1 MQTKELKVLKFGGSS
16 LSDAAQIR
24 KAEAIIRSD
33 PANRFVVVSAPGK
46 RSSGDTKVTDLLYR
60 CNELAQE
67 GQDIS
72 EAFGAVAARYRGI
85 IADLGLSLSLEEELA
100 EIRAAIAA
108 GAGANYAASRG
119 EYLNA
124 KVVAALLGYAFLDA
138 RDCIFFDERGDLDT
152 ARTYKAL
159 PDLLKQAGRA
169 VIPGFYGEQPDGS
182 IRTFTRGGSDITGS
196 IVARAA
202 EASVYENWTDVSGML
217 MADPHIVDDPRVI
230 ERVTYRELRE
240 LAYMGA
246 TVMHDE
252 AIFPVREVGIPINI
266 RNTNDPAAPGT
277 WIVADAQA
285 GDSGSVITG
294 IAGRGG
300 FRAITIE
307 KDRMNNEI
315 GFGRRVL
322 QVFEDYG
329 ISFEHM
335 PSGID
340 TISVVVA
347 DAKIAGRE
355 NEIISRIFESTA
367 SDVVRLDDALALIA
381 VVGRGMTSTK
391 GTAGRIFT
399 AIANAGINIRM
410 IDQGSSEDNIIVG
423 VGDADYPA
431 AIRAIYN
438 EFIPEA

>member
-1 MQTKELKVLKFGGSS
+1 MQTKVLKFGGSS
-16 LSDAAQIR
+16 LADAPQIR
-24 KAEAIIRSD
+24 KAEAIIRAS
-33 PANRFVVVSAPGK
+33 AENRFVVVSAPGK
-46 RSSGDTKVTDLLYR
+46 RSDEDIKVTDLLYR
-60 CNELAQE
+60 CAALARE
-67 GQDIS
+67 GKEIDEVFAQ
-72 EAFGAVAARYRGI
+72 VAARYRGI
-85 IADLGLSLSLEEELA
+85 LADLGLTLNLDRELTRI
-100 EIRAAIAA
+100 EHTIAG
-108 GAGANYAASRG
+108 GAGADYAASRG

-124 KVVAALLGYAFLDA
+124 KVIAALLGCPFIDA
-138 RDCIFFDERGDLDT
+138 KNCIFFNDAGELD
-152 ARTYKAL
+152 AKRTYETL
-159 PDLLKQAGRA
+159 PKLLPKDGRA
-169 VIPGFYGEQPDGS
+169 VIPGFYGVRPDGS
-182 IRTFTRGGSDITGS
+182 VRTFSRGGSDITGA
-196 IVARAA
+196 IVARAS
-202 EASVYENWTDVSGML
+202 EADVYENWTDVSGML
-217 MADPHIVDDPRVI
+217 MADPRIVDNPRVI

-277 WIVADAQA
+277 WIVADAQ
-285 GDSGSVITG
+285 GSHNGTVITG
-294 IAGRGG
+294 IAGHGG

-307 KDRMNNEI
+307 KDRMNNEV

-329 ISFEHM
+329 ISFEHI

-355 NEIISRIFESTA
+355 NEIISRIFDSTA

-423 VGDADYPA
+423 VGEADYHA

-438 EFIPEA
+438 EFIREE